1 MNERIVK
8 LKKQSVE
15 TRPYISTERAELM
28 TDFYES
34 DIHQKESVA
43 VCRALSFRHLMEN
56 KTICINDGELIVG
69 ERGPAPKATPT
80 YPELCCHSMEDL
92 RILNS
97 RERTPFVVSDEVRKI
112 YRERIIPFWTGKTM
126 REKLFGA
133 MDEKWHKAFNAGVFT
148 EFMEQRAPGH
158 AILDDKI
165 YRKGMLDFK
174 RDIAENRKKLDY
186 FNDPRA
192 YEKDQEYQ
200 AMDICADAVITFA
213 QRHAEKAA
221 QLAQQETDPAG
232 RRELERIAE
241 VCAHVPANAPRNFQ
255 EALQSYWFVHLSV
268 ITELNTWDSFNPGRL
283 DQHLLPFY
291 EKGRQEGN
299 LTDQQARELLQCFW
313 IKFNNQ
319 PAPPK
324 VGVTEEQSGTYTD
337 FALIN
342 IGGVTPAEGGDAVN
356 DVSYMMLDVVE
367 EMRLI

>member
-15 TRPYISTERAELM
+15 IRPYISTERAELM

-34 DIHQKESVA
+34 EVPRCESVV

-112 YRERIIPFWTGKTM
+112 YSERIIPFWTGKTM

-133 MDEKWHKAFNAGVFT
+133 MDEKWRQAFDAGVFT

-192 YEKDQEYQ
+192 YEKDQEYR
-200 AMDICADAVITFA
+200 AMDICADSVITFA

-221 QLAQQETDPAG
+221 QLAQQETDPV
-232 RRELERIAE
+232 RRSELERIAE
-241 VCAHVPANAPRNFQ
+241 VCSHVPANAPRNFQ

-268 ITELNTWDSFNPGRL
+268 ITELNTITSPLRRKSV
-283 DQHLLPFY
+283 LPRSRA
-291 EKGRQEGN
+291 E
-299 LTDQQARELLQCFW
+299 
-313 IKFNNQ
+313 
-319 PAPPK
+319 P
-324 VGVTEEQSGTYTD
+324 
-337 FALIN
+337 
-342 IGGVTPAEGGDAVN
+342 TPT
-356 DVSYMMLDVVE
+356 LH
-367 EMRLI
+367 